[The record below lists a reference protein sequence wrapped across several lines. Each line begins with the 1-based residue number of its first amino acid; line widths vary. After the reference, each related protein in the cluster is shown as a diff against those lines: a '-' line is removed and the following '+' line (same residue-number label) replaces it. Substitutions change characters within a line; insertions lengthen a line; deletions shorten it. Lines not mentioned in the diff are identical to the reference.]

1 MASAMNLEYLGSIPI
16 HPDMRI
22 AADTGEPLK
31 NWEINDT
38 MSNAF
43 DAVCN
48 NLVSVAG
55 NSTPDRPTLNVH

>member
-1 MASAMNLEYLGSIPI
+1 MNLEYLGGIPI

-38 MSNAF
+38 MSNTL
-43 DAVCN
+43 DQICKNLAV
-48 NLVSVAG
+48 AAE
-55 NSTPDRPTLNVH
+55 NSTPDRPTLSVS